1 MRRRFDVAHVEV
13 KRGEISLL
21 GERGKLFEQS
31 RFADSARTENIQNLK
46 RQGRRGERVLKNCA
60 LILASD
66 EALSSRRRHAI
77 PNS

>member
-1 MRRRFDVAHVEV
+1 M
-13 KRGEISLL
+13 L

-31 RFADSARTENIQNLK
+31 CLADSAGIENIQNLK
-46 RQGRRGERVLKNCA
+46 RQSRRGERLLKNCA

-66 EALSSRRRHAI
+66 KTLSSRRRHAI